1 MKTCKACGESKPLD
15 GGFYRDKKAKD
26 GRRSRCKKCVLAQ
39 QAEHR
44 AHPDVKAH
52 RAEYRAEHYRRN
64 RDAVLAH
71 RAEYYQA
78 NPHISWEHTYR
89 QRARS
94 YGFEPRVESFTR
106 DELIARWGDACY
118 LCGGEWDQLEHVT
131 PVSRGGE
138 HSLDN
143 CRPVCEPCNRRAWA
157 EYRRAETA

>member
-64 RDAVLAH
+64 RDAILAH

-89 QRARS
+89 QRARA
-94 YGFEPRVESFTR
+94 YGFDPRVSSFTR
-106 DELIARWGDACY
+106 GELVEAHGDSCVH
-118 LCGGEWDQLEHVT
+118 CGGPFESLDHYPQ
-131 PVSRGGE
+131 PISRGGA
-138 HSLDN
+138 HSLTN
-143 CRPVCEPCNRRAWA
+143 CVPSCMNCQAYSWRENF
-157 EYRRAETA
+157 TA